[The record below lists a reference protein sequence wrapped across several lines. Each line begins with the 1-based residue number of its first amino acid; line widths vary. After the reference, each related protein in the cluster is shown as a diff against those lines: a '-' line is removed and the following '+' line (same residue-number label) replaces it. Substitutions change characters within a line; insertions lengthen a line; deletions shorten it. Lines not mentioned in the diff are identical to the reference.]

1 MLSSFGPPALACIRS
16 WGKQGWAPGLICIRS
31 EKEAEPDSRYLSGW
45 MTLPHKKVY
54 TDDGIGIVAE
64 FLKKFNA
71 SGITAIDEKI
81 SKWINQHRDKLPPKT
96 AIWLPDN
103 LIIDD
108 VLSKKRQTEVAKA
121 VGFEVLPTYLL
132 NLKSDISVNPEHFP
146 LCLRPSVPGGSDFK
160 VHIVSSQK
168 ELVRFL
174 QSLKIPAPI
183 IGQPFKSLPNLVIHG
198 ARTHTGAT
206 LGIQGFLVSRKFEGV
221 TLTITPV
228 DLPPGIH
235 QKCVDF
241 TDAFKIVGNYHFEF
255 LFDPNTKAAYF
266 LEINT
271 RFGGTTAKV
280 LPCGYDEPVIALES
294 YGVKADIRQ
303 TIKPVVVSNKQALM
317 KYLFYALT
325 HRLSPLDYPDE
336 PMMTKIRKTIWNFI
350 SCKDDVLNLSDMRG
364 SLALYAGNLRAKL
377 IIRYF
382 AIRQQSA

>member
-1 MLSSFGPPALACIRS
+1 MRPVMLSSFGPPALACIRS
-16 WGKQGWAPGLICIRS
+16 WGNQGWEPGLICIRS
-31 EKEAEPDSRYLSGW
+31 ENESEPASKYLRGW

-54 TDDGIGIVAE
+54 TDEGIEIVAE

-71 SGITAIDEKI
+71 GGITAIDEKI
-81 SKWINQHRDKLPPKT
+81 SKWINQHRDKLPQKT

-108 VLSKKRQTEVAKA
+108 VLSKKRQTEIAKA
-121 VGFEVLPTYLL
+121 VGFDVLPTYLL
-132 NLKSDISVNPEHFP
+132 NLKNDISVKPEHFP
-146 LCLRPSVPGGSDFK
+146 LCLRPSEPGGSGFK
-160 VHIVSSQK
+160 VHIVSSQE

-174 QSLKIPAPI
+174 QSLKKTSSPI
-183 IGQPFKSLPNLVIHG
+183 IAQPFKSLPNLVIHG

-228 DLPPGIH
+228 DLPPDIH
-235 QKCVDF
+235 QKCIDF
-241 TDAFKIVGNYHFEF
+241 TDAFNIVGNYHFEL
-255 LFDPNTKAAYF
+255 LFDPNTKSAYF

-280 LPCGYDEPVIALES
+280 LPCGYDEPVLALES
-294 YGVKADIRQ
+294 YGVRADIRQ
-303 TIKPVVVSNKQALM
+303 TIKSVVVSNKQALM

-336 PMMTKIRKTIWNFI
+336 PMITKIRKTIWNFI

-364 SLALYAGNLRAKL
+364 LLALYWGNLKAKL
-377 IIRYF
+377 
-382 AIRQQSA
+382 